1 LPDIGHIEFTPGH
14 QGFPDFSAAPVMP
27 VLISDLRFIVMNRSQ
42 KDVMQRVRT
51 QGAIAPMT
59 NVRIQFRMPILL
71 RPMHAK
77 QAHPLGATPPKG
89 TKTPLP
95 KWATL
100 HHPSR

>member
-1 LPDIGHIEFTPGH
+1 LSDIGHIEFTPGH
-14 QGFPDFSAAPVMP
+14 QGFPGFSAAPVMP
-27 VLISDLRFIVMNRSQ
+27 AFISDLRFSAMNRSQ
-42 KDVMQRVRT
+42 KGVMQSFRT
-51 QGAIAPMT
+51 QVAIAPMT

-71 RPMHAK
+71 RPTQAK
-77 QAHPLGATPPKG
+77 QAHSVGATPPKG